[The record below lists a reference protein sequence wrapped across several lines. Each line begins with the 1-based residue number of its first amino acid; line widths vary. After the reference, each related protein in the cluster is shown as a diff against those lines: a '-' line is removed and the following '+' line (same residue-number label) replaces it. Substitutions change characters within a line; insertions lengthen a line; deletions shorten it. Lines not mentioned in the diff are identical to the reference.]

1 MNYSDLEQSIKSCK
15 KCELYKT
22 CNSPIPGD
30 GNFDSKILFVWEAPG
45 ADEDKQWKPFVWRSW
60 QFLTSILEEIGL
72 KREKDYYITNI
83 VKCRPPNNRDPK
95 QEEIQACSPWL
106 IQQLKLWNFKI
117 IVTLGR
123 FSMNFFI
130 PDLQISKDHGKIFK
144 ITEFMWQEFKNGLYL
159 LPCYHPAVALYNPSK
174 KEEIKNDLLKLKIL
188 LEKLDI

>member
-1 MNYSDLEQSIKSCK
+1 MTYDELVQKIKSCQ

-30 GNFDSKILFVWEAPG
+30 WNFNSKILFVWEAPG
-45 ADEDKQWKPFVWRSW
+45 ADEDRLWKPFVWRSGKL
-60 QFLTSILEEIGL
+60 LTSILENMWL
-72 KREKDYYITNI
+72 TREKDYYITNI

-95 QEEIQACSPWL
+95 QEEIKACSPWL
-106 IQQLKLWNFKI
+106 LEQLKLWNFKI

-130 PDLQISKDHGKIFK
+130 PDLQISKDHWKIFK
-144 ITEFMWQEFKNGLYL
+144 ITKFMGQEFEDGLFL

-174 KEEIKNDLLKLKIL
+174 KEEIIKDLTKLKKL
-188 LEKLDI
+188 MEKVL

>member
-1 MNYSDLEQSIKSCK
+1 MRYEELVQQIKSCQ

-30 GNFDSKILFVWEAPG
+30 GNFNSKILFVWEAPW
-45 ADEDKQWKPFVWRSW
+45 ADEDKLWKPFVGRSGKL
-60 QFLTSILEEIGL
+60 LTSILEDIWL
-72 KREKDYYITNI
+72 SRDKDYYITNI

-95 QEEIQACSPWL
+95 SEEIKACSPYL
-106 IQQLKLWNFKI
+106 LEQLKLWDFKI
-117 IVTLGR
+117 VVILGR

-144 ITEFMWQEFKNGLYL
+144 ITKFMGQQFKDGLFL

-174 KEEIKNDLLKLKIL
+174 KEEIIKDLKKLKKL
-188 LEKLDI
+188 MEKVL

>member
-30 GNFDSKILFVWEAPG
+30 GNFNSKILFVWEAPG
-45 ADEDKQWKPFVWRSW
+45 ADEDKQWKPFVGRSW

-95 QEEIQACSPWL
+95 VEEIQACSSWL

-130 PDLQISKDHGKIFK
+130 PDLQISKDHWKIFK
-144 ITEFMWQEFKNGLYL
+144 ITKFMGQEFKDGLFL

-174 KEEIKNDLLKLKIL
+174 KEEIIKDLTKLKKL
-188 LEKLDI
+188 MEKVL